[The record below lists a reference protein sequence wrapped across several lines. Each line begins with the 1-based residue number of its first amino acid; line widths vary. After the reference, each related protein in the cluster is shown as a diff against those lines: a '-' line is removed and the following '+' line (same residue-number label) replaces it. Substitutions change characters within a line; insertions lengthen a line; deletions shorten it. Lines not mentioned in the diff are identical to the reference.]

1 TKDQILEK
9 YLNIAYFGA
18 SAYGVEAAARRFFGV
33 PAAKLNLP
41 QAATLAGAVQDP
53 NATDPNLGREH
64 RQRLLKRRNVVL
76 DRMAELGEIT
86 KEEAEKAKAAK
97 LGYKGVKLP
106 GGCETSDYPYFCL
119 YVRHEILRDP

>member
-97 LGYKGVKLP
+97 LGYKGVRS
-106 GGCETSDYPYFCL
+106 EEHTSELQSRENLVCRLLLEKKND
-119 YVRHEILRDP
+119 